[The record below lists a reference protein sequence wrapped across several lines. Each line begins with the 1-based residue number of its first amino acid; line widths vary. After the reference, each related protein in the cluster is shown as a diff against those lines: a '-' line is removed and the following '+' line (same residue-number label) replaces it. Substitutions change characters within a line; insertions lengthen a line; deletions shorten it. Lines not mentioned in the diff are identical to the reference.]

1 MRVALLNSQG
11 AGSNRDDYAT
21 RYQFLTGNQP
31 LLLVLQIRGEH
42 RCHSIMLRFCVPAI
56 SRDR

>member
-21 RYQFLTGNQP
+21 RYQFLLTSQSLP
-31 LLLVLQIRGEH
+31 LLFPIRFEH
-42 RCHSIMLRFCVPAI
+42 
-56 SRDR
+56 